1 MCQSATNVTFPP
13 ATCVAYQPAK
23 CVAYQIAIL
32 VCVTYQPE
40 STPLESRGDL
50 IIPGEETCYF
60 YSMRTDIIEDF
71 LDFSFKLQNQD
82 RFEQTKNTCTC
93 IIKAVV
99 KILIVKK
106 AYLQLMMNEFSVSV
120 LHTSPVRHNQRL
132 K

>member
-1 MCQSATNVTFPP
+1 MYMYFLFVQNDPDFVT
-13 ATCVAYQPAK
+13 CK

-71 LDFSFKLQNQD
+71 LDFSFKLLFPICDRCLNSSVGIQN
-82 RFEQTKNTCTC
+82 K
-93 IIKAVV
+93 V
-99 KILIVKK
+99 LIFKMH
-106 AYLQLMMNEFSVSV
+106 YFNL
-120 LHTSPVRHNQRL
+120 
-132 K
+132 